1 MRLMFVSRS
10 SLLKPSP
17 LLRLVRTSSPS
28 RISTLTPRRR
38 SSSATRVENVDL
50 PAPESPVNH
59 SVNPL
64 CSIAVLSP
72 ARATDGKTGTSRP
85 GRPQLSHNLPRFAEG
100 GPDTKG
106 GIGLACPG
114 LRPRGRWWDYNTAYL
129 GVAPHWSTSACLM
142 RWWRA
147 SASAAV
153 SVRSGSRY
161 SMENVKL

>member
-17 LLRLVRTSSPS
+17 LLRLGRTSSPS

-38 SSSATRVENVDL
+38 SSSATRVDNVDL

-85 GRPQLSHNLPRFAEG
+85 GRPQLSHHLPRFAEG

-106 GIGLACPG
+106 GIGLACPRP
-114 LRPRGRWWDYNTAYL
+114 RPRGRGGGGKKPYPAA
-129 GVAPHWSTSACLM
+129 AP
-142 RWWRA
+142 
-147 SASAAV
+147 
-153 SVRSGSRY
+153 
-161 SMENVKL
+161 